1 MKEEI
6 EKNYYQSFNT
16 VWLMVIRG
24 RVLTEVS
31 NDDDT
36 PAQHRERGRP
46 FTHKKHVPRISLP
59 RNSFCDSL
67 GLFFHLKSSKFNNKT
82 KIKVD
87 FYFGCYAH
95 TKPMLV

>member
-6 EKNYYQSFNT
+6 EKKYYQSFNT

-36 PAQHRERGRP
+36 PA
-46 FTHKKHVPRISLP
+46 
-59 RNSFCDSL
+59 
-67 GLFFHLKSSKFNNKT
+67 
-82 KIKVD
+82 
-87 FYFGCYAH
+87 
-95 TKPMLV
+95 